1 MFEERMKLRDKI
13 IFKENEVLEPGYG
26 IRRFQNLDISCLF
39 ELVNEHLADLTVAQ
53 NEGPDI
59 KTFFNYGRT
68 DNIGFKR
75 NIYYEGYVYTDVYD
89 RADLS
94 PTIDGVREV
103 VDADDIEGVIRFVDT
118 FRSADEFSI
127 KKFESDK
134 KDKIFMRAWW
144 D

>member
-1 MFEERMKLRDKI
+1 MFEERMKLRDEI
-13 IFKENEVLEPGYG
+13 IFKENEVLEPGGG
-26 IRRFQNLDISCLF
+26 IHRFQNLDISQLF

-75 NIYYEGYVYTDVYD
+75 TIFYEGYVYTSVYD

-94 PTIDGVREV
+94 PTIDGIREV
-103 VDADDIEGVIRFVDT
+103 IDANNINGLIKFVDN
-118 FRSADEFSI
+118 FRTADEFSI
-127 KKFESDK
+127 KMFECNGK
-134 KDKIFMRAWW
+134 NKLFMRAWW

>member
-1 MFEERMKLRDKI
+1 MFEERMKLRDEI
-13 IFKENEVLEPGYG
+13 IFKENEVLEPGGG
-26 IRRFQNLDISCLF
+26 IHRFQNLDISRLF

-75 NIYYEGYVYTDVYD
+75 TIFYEGYVYTSVYD

-94 PTIDGVREV
+94 PTIDGIREV
-103 VDADDIEGVIRFVDT
+103 IDANNINGLIKFVDS
-118 FRSADEFSI
+118 FRTADEFSI
-127 KKFESDK
+127 KMFESNGK
-134 KDKIFMRAWW
+134 NKLFMRAWW